1 MKIPNNILITAQHP
15 LITEF
20 CKKIESFQKNH
31 KLQHSSNDLCL
42 QLWVSKERKNIT
54 NSLFQH
60 FVAFLPITLDNFP
73 ILYGNKEMKMI
84 KNSFLADIIESER
97 KYLEEDYKT
106 ISEKQPSLLS
116 QITQKE
122 FNQAYELFYSRTY
135 QFTNNGA
142 TVTAFVP
149 LVDLFNY
156 KTGESNKVG
165 WKFNE
170 TAGQFIIYALNDIK
184 KGSKVTT
191 F

>member
-1 MKIPNNILITAQHP
+1 LKIPNNILITAQHP

-20 CKKIESFQKNH
+20 CQKIASFQNSH
-31 KLQHSSNDLCL
+31 KLQHNSNDLCL